1 MSTLTCPSCGT
12 SMATSTSLEK
22 AATERDERN
31 RRALVELAS
40 VVARYRKHN
49 DEVAARYLGISL
61 SELAGRR

>member
-1 MSTLTCPSCGT
+1 
-12 SMATSTSLEK
+12 MATSTSLEK